1 MSIHELAVKC
11 AAYLAWEL
19 GSNTKQELRMAYG
32 LEVLLGEIV
41 KMVLLLWLAWMLGI
55 LPEVIFISITA
66 GLLRLA
72 SGGEH
77 CSEYYRCLIG
87 GTICFILLGV
97 GVHNLNIFFNGSG
110 AYITIVASILLS
122 WSILFKYA
130 PGETENKPINSEEE
144 RVKFRRLSILIVSI
158 YGLVMLMLMLMH
170 NYLLRP
176 LVLPILVGMVEQ
188 AFTVSPWG
196 YRFMHFV
203 DGGLNYKKWSKK
215 KYDSTSTNS

>member
-11 AAYLAWEL
+11 AAYLAREL
-19 GSNTKQELRMAYG
+19 GSDTKRELRMAYG

-55 LPEVIFISITA
+55 LPEVIFISIAA

-77 CSEYYRCLIG
+77 CSEYYRCLVG
-87 GTICFILLGV
+87 GTICFILLGW
-97 GVHNLNIFFNGSG
+97 GVHNLNVFFTGSD

-122 WSILFKYA
+122 WSIVSKYA

-144 RVKFRRLSILIVSI
+144 RAKFRRLSILIVSI
-158 YGLVMLMLMLMH
+158 YGLVMLLLMH

-203 DGGLNYKKWSKK
+203 DGALNYKKWGKK